1 MLISAVLSTV
11 FFFPPTETRR
21 EVPSE
26 PQGADSLRVPC
37 PSGARVQPAPA
48 RTRDHAALQTPAAD
62 LLALV
67 THQEDDRQVLL
78 LILHF
83 TQCPS
88 SQLSKRLSLSC
99 SRSSPRSHTLLFLK
113 SAKGTGIFR
122 NFSASFDLPVC
133 LFSLHRFLME
143 RVNRLQTSYCLTR
156 LHHFVCFRPLLLI
169 KRALKVSDDCNI
181 FIISSINLHSCKLW
195 YDWLPPDLHK
205 NVNKSLF
212 KWLVLAGLLSLRVT
226 HFLESHYL

>member
-1 MLISAVLSTV
+1 MSTGKRQNLAVTFQIAHICCSLYCFLSS
-11 FFFPPTETRR
+11 TETRR

-26 PQGADSLRVPC
+26 PQRADSLRVPC

-88 SQLSKRLSLSC
+88 SQLTKRHRWLSLSC
-99 SRSSPRSHTLLFLK
+99 SHSSLRSHTLL
-113 SAKGTGIFR
+113 S
-122 NFSASFDLPVC
+122 
-133 LFSLHRFLME
+133 
-143 RVNRLQTSYCLTR
+143 
-156 LHHFVCFRPLLLI
+156 
-169 KRALKVSDDCNI
+169 
-181 FIISSINLHSCKLW
+181 
-195 YDWLPPDLHK
+195 
-205 NVNKSLF
+205 
-212 KWLVLAGLLSLRVT
+212 SLRPEISQRDGNFQKLFCLV
-226 HFLESHYL
+226 